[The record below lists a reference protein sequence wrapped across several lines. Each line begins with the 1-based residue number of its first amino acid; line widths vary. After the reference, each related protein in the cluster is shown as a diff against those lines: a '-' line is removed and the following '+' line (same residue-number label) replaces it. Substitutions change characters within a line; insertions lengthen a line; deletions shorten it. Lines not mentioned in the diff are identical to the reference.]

1 MRPAVVLYCSKAKQ
15 KSTSHLAVM
24 QIGKVNT
31 CIKCMSG
38 WILPTFFFCFGK
50 KGLVLLFLL
59 WRCFIISSKEMLIND
74 EIREKE
80 VRLIDMDGSQLGI
93 LPIADAMAKAENKG
107 LDLVLIAPQAKP
119 PACKIMDYGKYKFE
133 QSKRDK
139 EARKNQKT
147 VNIKEVRIT
156 PSIDVHD
163 FNTKV
168 NQAVKFLKSG
178 DKVKV
183 TVRFRGRELHHTDL
197 GMELLKKFGEVIT
210 ESGSIEKAAKLE
222 GRNMTMVVAP
232 KQ

>member
-1 MRPAVVLYCSKAKQ
+1 
-15 KSTSHLAVM
+15 
-24 QIGKVNT
+24 
-31 CIKCMSG
+31 
-38 WILPTFFFCFGK
+38 
-50 KGLVLLFLL
+50 
-59 WRCFIISSKEMLIND
+59 MLIND

-80 VRLIDMDGSQLGI
+80 VRLIDSDGSQLGI
-93 LPIADAMAKAENKG
+93 LSLSDAKAKAEGKG

-133 QSKRDK
+133 QGKREK
-139 EARKNQKT
+139 EARKNQRI

-168 NQAVKFLKSG
+168 NQTVKFLKSG

-183 TVRFRGRELHHTDL
+183 TVRFRGRELHHTQLGQDL
-197 GMELLKKFGEVIT
+197 LVKFGDAIAEV
-210 ESGSIEKAAKLE
+210 GNVEKAAKLE

-232 KQ
+232 K

>member
-1 MRPAVVLYCSKAKQ
+1 M
-15 KSTSHLAVM
+15 
-24 QIGKVNT
+24 
-31 CIKCMSG
+31 
-38 WILPTFFFCFGK
+38 
-50 KGLVLLFLL
+50 
-59 WRCFIISSKEMLIND
+59 
-74 EIREKE
+74 
-80 VRLIDMDGSQLGI
+80 
-93 LPIADAMAKAENKG
+93 
-107 LDLVLIAPQAKP
+107 DLVKIPPQATP
-119 PACKIMDYGKYKFE
+119 PVCKIMDYGKYKFE

-139 EARKNQKT
+139 EERKNQKT

>member
-1 MRPAVVLYCSKAKQ
+1 
-15 KSTSHLAVM
+15 
-24 QIGKVNT
+24 
-31 CIKCMSG
+31 
-38 WILPTFFFCFGK
+38 
-50 KGLVLLFLL
+50 
-59 WRCFIISSKEMLIND
+59 MLIND

-80 VRLIDMDGSQLGI
+80 VRLIDSDGSQLGI
-93 LPIADAMAKAENKG
+93 LPLADAKAKAENKG

-133 QSKRDK
+133 QGKREK
-139 EARKNQKT
+139 EQRKNQRI

-168 NQAVKFLKSG
+168 NQTVKFLKSG

-183 TVRFRGRELHHTDL
+183 TVRFRGRELHHTQLGQDL
-197 GMELLKKFGEVIT
+197 LVKFGDAVAENGNV
-210 ESGSIEKAAKLE
+210 EKAPKLE

-232 KQ
+232 K

>member
-1 MRPAVVLYCSKAKQ
+1 
-15 KSTSHLAVM
+15 
-24 QIGKVNT
+24 
-31 CIKCMSG
+31 
-38 WILPTFFFCFGK
+38 
-50 KGLVLLFLL
+50 
-59 WRCFIISSKEMLIND
+59 MLIND

-80 VRLIDMDGSQLGI
+80 VRLIDSDGSQLGI
-93 LPIADAMAKAENKG
+93 FAIADAMNKAESKG

-133 QSKRDK
+133 QGKREK
-139 EARKNQKT
+139 EARKNQRV

-168 NQAVKFLKSG
+168 NQTVKFLKSG

-183 TVRFRGRELHHTDL
+183 TVRFRGRELHHTQL
-197 GMELLKKFGEVIT
+197 GMDLLGKFAEAIT
-210 ESGSIEKAAKLE
+210 ESGTVEKAAKLE

-232 KQ
+232 K

>member
-1 MRPAVVLYCSKAKQ
+1 
-15 KSTSHLAVM
+15 
-24 QIGKVNT
+24 
-31 CIKCMSG
+31 
-38 WILPTFFFCFGK
+38 
-50 KGLVLLFLL
+50 
-59 WRCFIISSKEMLIND
+59 MLIND

-80 VRLIDMDGSQLGI
+80 VRLIDSDGSQLGI
-93 LPIADAMAKAENKG
+93 LSLADAKAKAENKG

-133 QSKRDK
+133 QGKREK
-139 EARKNQKT
+139 EQRKNQRI

-168 NQAVKFLKSG
+168 NQTVKFLKSG

-183 TVRFRGRELHHTDL
+183 TVRFRGRELHHTQLGQDL
-197 GMELLKKFGEVIT
+197 LVKFGEAVT
-210 ESGSIEKAAKLE
+210 EVGNVEKAPKLE

-232 KQ
+232 K

>member
-1 MRPAVVLYCSKAKQ
+1 MYEWVDFA
-15 KSTSHLAVM
+15 H
-24 QIGKVNT
+24 
-31 CIKCMSG
+31 
-38 WILPTFFFCFGK
+38 FFFCFGK

-139 EARKNQKT
+139 EARKNQKI

>member
-1 MRPAVVLYCSKAKQ
+1 
-15 KSTSHLAVM
+15 
-24 QIGKVNT
+24 
-31 CIKCMSG
+31 
-38 WILPTFFFCFGK
+38 
-50 KGLVLLFLL
+50 
-59 WRCFIISSKEMLIND
+59 MLIND

-80 VRLIDMDGSQLGI
+80 VRLIDSDGEQLGI
-93 LPIADAMAKAENKG
+93 LSLNDAKAKAEAKG

-119 PACKIMDYGKYKFE
+119 PACKLMDYGKYKFE
-133 QSKRDK
+133 QGKREK
-139 EARKNQKT
+139 EQRKNQRV

-183 TVRFRGRELHHTDL
+183 TVRFRGRELHHTQLGQDL
-197 GMELLKKFGEVIT
+197 LVKFGDAVAEV
-210 ESGSIEKAAKLE
+210 GNVEKAAKLE

-232 KQ
+232 K

>member
-1 MRPAVVLYCSKAKQ
+1 
-15 KSTSHLAVM
+15 
-24 QIGKVNT
+24 
-31 CIKCMSG
+31 
-38 WILPTFFFCFGK
+38 
-50 KGLVLLFLL
+50 
-59 WRCFIISSKEMLIND
+59 MLIND

-80 VRLIDMDGSQLGI
+80 VRLIDSDGSQLGI
-93 LPIADAMAKAENKG
+93 LSLADAKAKAEGKG

-133 QSKRDK
+133 QGKREK
-139 EARKNQKT
+139 EQRKNQRI
-147 VNIKEVRIT
+147 VNIKEVRVT

-183 TVRFRGRELHHTDL
+183 TVRFRGRELHHTQLGQDL
-197 GMELLKKFGEVIT
+197 LVKFGEAVAEI
-210 ESGSIEKAAKLE
+210 GNVEKAPKLE

-232 KQ
+232 K

>member
-1 MRPAVVLYCSKAKQ
+1 
-15 KSTSHLAVM
+15 
-24 QIGKVNT
+24 
-31 CIKCMSG
+31 
-38 WILPTFFFCFGK
+38 
-50 KGLVLLFLL
+50 
-59 WRCFIISSKEMLIND
+59 MLIND

-80 VRLIDMDGSQLGI
+80 VRLIDSDGSQLGI
-93 LPIADAMAKAENKG
+93 LSLADAKAKAEGKG

-133 QSKRDK
+133 QGKREK
-139 EARKNQKT
+139 EQRKNQRI

-168 NQAVKFLKSG
+168 NQTVKFLKSG

-183 TVRFRGRELHHTDL
+183 TVRFRGRELHHTQLGQDL
-197 GMELLKKFGEVIT
+197 LVKFGDAIT
-210 ESGSIEKAAKLE
+210 EVGTVEKAAKLE

-232 KQ
+232 K